1 MWKGNNHMLNQLRY
15 YQAVVQCRSFT
26 EAAEKCHISQSAIS
40 QQIQALEQ
48 ELGVQ
53 LIKREKRKFDLTPA
67 GEHFYRK
74 RIILMADYE
83 SLVRETQRI
92 GHDDV
97 ARVRIGYLLTY
108 GGEELQLAVSDFS
121 TKYPGVDIRITTGNH
136 EELFDYIRLEGVDIA
151 MSDQR
156 RVFNNDYNNVILR
169 HNKCYVE
176 IARENPL
183 AVLDELTADDLKN
196 LTCIIV
202 AGKGQEGTES
212 KYYSEIFGIRSEFV
226 FAPTIKDARLMVV
239 SGRGY
244 MVVEGEPV
252 LSHFDATIAR
262 VPFYSGSVHFERNLC
277 LFWKKDNSGYYI
289 EEFAGMLMKRFGVKE
304 EED

>member
-1 MWKGNNHMLNQLRY
+1 MLNQLRY

-40 QQIQALEQ
+40 QQIQSLEQ

-67 GEHFYRK
+67 GEYFYRK
-74 RIILMADYE
+74 SLVLVADYE
-83 SLVRETQRI
+83 NLVRETQRI
-92 GHDDV
+92 GRDDI

-108 GGEELQLAVSDFS
+108 GGEELQLAVSDF
-121 TKYPGVDIRITTGNH
+121 TKKYPEVDIRIVTGNH
-136 EELFDYIRLEGVDIA
+136 EELFDYLRLEGIDIA

-156 RVFNNDYNNVILR
+156 RVFSNDYNNVILQK
-169 HNKCYVE
+169 NQCYVE

-183 AVLDELTADDLKN
+183 SALDHLTAADLKN
-196 LTCIIV
+196 LPCIIV
-202 AGKGQEGTES
+202 ANKGQEGTES
-212 KYYSEIFGIRSEFV
+212 RYYSDIFGIKSEFIY
-226 FAPTIKDARLMVV
+226 AATIKDARLMVV

-244 MVVEGEPV
+244 MIVEGKPV

-262 VPFYSGSVHFERNLC
+262 LPFLSQTVQLERNFC

-289 EEFAGMLMKRFGVKE
+289 EEFAEMLAERFKKGE
-304 EED
+304 ENG

>member
-1 MWKGNNHMLNQLRY
+1 MLNQLRY

-40 QQIQALEQ
+40 QQIQSLEQ

-67 GEHFYRK
+67 GEFFYRK
-74 RIILMADYE
+74 SIILLADYE
-83 SLVRETQRI
+83 NLVRETQRI

-121 TKYPGVDIRITTGNH
+121 TKYPEVDIRIMTGNH
-136 EELFDYIRLEGVDIA
+136 EELFDYLRLEGIDIA

-156 RVFNNDYNNVILR
+156 RVFSNSYNNVILR
-169 HNKCYVE
+169 QNRCYVE

-183 AVLDELTADDLKN
+183 AALSELTADDLKN
-196 LTCIIV
+196 LPCIIV
-202 AGKGQEGTES
+202 ASKGQEGTES
-212 KYYSEIFGIRSEFV
+212 KYYSEIFGIRSEYLY
-226 FAPTIKDARLMVV
+226 APTIKDARLMVV

-244 MVVEGEPV
+244 MVVEGQPV

-262 VPFYSGSVHFERNLC
+262 LPFYSGSVHFERNLC

-289 EEFAGMLMKRFGVKE
+289 EEFADLLMKRFGVE
-304 EED
+304 EEESNG

>member
-67 GEHFYRK
+67 GEYFYRK
-74 RIILMADYE
+74 SIILMADYE

-121 TKYPGVDIRITTGNH
+121 AKYPEVDIRITTGNH
-136 EELFDYIRLEGVDIA
+136 EELFDYLRLEGVDIA

-156 RVFNNDYNNVILR
+156 RVFNNDYNNIILR

-183 AVLDELTADDLKN
+183 CVLDELTAADLKN
-196 LTCIIV
+196 LPCIIV
-202 AGKGQEGTES
+202 ASKGQEGTES
-212 KYYSEIFGIRSEFV
+212 RYYSEIFGIRSEFIY
-226 FAPTIKDARLMVV
+226 APTIKDARLMVV

-252 LSHFDATIAR
+252 LSHFGTTIAR
-262 VPFYSGSVHFERNLC
+262 IPFCSGSVHFERNLC

-289 EEFAGMLMKRFGVKE
+289 EEFADLLMKRFGVKGE
-304 EED
+304 E